1 MSALQSDDR
10 VTSAAEPVSQGAWDL
25 RRHTC
30 TFGLRPGCTGAKAMN
45 YDVLDR
51 VNNCILNN
59 VQYADLFKEIY
70 DLVRDLDKQHL
81 LEMKHL
87 KALNRVFKNEIKG
100 QRKDIDDLLKA
111 LISIADHRVDSGKH
125 WRVEYNAMV
134 EKARQTIRCL

>member
-1 MSALQSDDR
+1 
-10 VTSAAEPVSQGAWDL
+10 
-25 RRHTC
+25 
-30 TFGLRPGCTGAKAMN
+30 MN

-87 KALNRVFKNEIKG
+87 KALNRALKNEIKG
-100 QRKDIDDLLKA
+100 QRKDIDDLSKA
-111 LISIADHRVDSGKH
+111 LISIADHRVDSGRH
-125 WRVEYNAMV
+125 WRVEYNAIV
-134 EKARQTIRCL
+134 EKARQAIRGL